1 MTTLAEQAA
10 VEGEEPGRPRP
21 DLGDPS
27 FWQLPHAERLR
38 AFALLRQWE
47 APQYFVE
54 RERGRGRRER
64 GFHALVRHADVVEA
78 SRNPEVF
85 ASAPGATTPEP
96 ARWVR
101 ALFGDSLVNLDGPRH
116 AQLRRIVSRS
126 FTPRIL
132 GRTEEDIRAV
142 AARIVDDVLAE
153 GGAGAGGTGAGG
165 GALGDRAG
173 DFVTAVASRMPFE
186 VICNLMGIPEAERPA
201 ILGQVNR
208 ASGDTGVARAA
219 RDRFRMPGKGLRAL
233 ASMQGMVADLGR
245 ERRKNPTDDLVSMLV
260 SADIDGQSLTG
271 RQLGAFFSLLMVAG
285 VETTRNAIAHGL
297 DLLTRHPAQRALLVE
312 DFDRYADGA
321 TEEIVRHSTPIIQFR
336 RTLTRDHRMNGHAF
350 RKGDKVVLFYASA
363 NRDEAVF
370 TDPDAF
376 DITRSPNP
384 HVGYGGGGPHYC
396 LGTYLAKQE
405 MKALFRE
412 LLTRAPDLRATGAPV
427 LVPSNFDNRVRSMPY
442 ALGEGGNGQGGN
454 G

>member
-10 VEGEEPGRPRP
+10 VGGEKPEGPRP

-38 AFALLRQWE
+38 AFALLRQWD

-54 RERGRGRRER
+54 REKGRGRRER
-64 GFHALVRHADVVEA
+64 GFHALVTHADVVEA

-101 ALFGDSLVNLDGPRH
+101 ALFGDSLVNLDGPLH

-142 AARIVDDVLAE
+142 AARIVDDVLAD
-153 GGAGAGGTGAGG
+153 GGAGAV
-165 GALGDRAG
+165 LSDRPG

-186 VICNLMGIPEAERPA
+186 VICNLMGIPEKERPA

-260 SADIDGQSLTG
+260 SADVDGQALTD

-297 DLLTRHPAQRALLVE
+297 DLLTRHPEQRALLME

-336 RTLTRDHRMNGHAF
+336 RTLTRDHRMNGHTF
-350 RKGDKVVLFYASA
+350 RKGDKAVLFYASA
-363 NRDEAVF
+363 NRDETVF

-412 LLTRAPDLRATGAPV
+412 LLTRAPDLRATAAPV

-442 ALGEGGNGQGGN
+442 AVGKG
-454 G
+454 

>member
-1 MTTLAEQAA
+1 MATFAQRTAPQGGQRE
-10 VEGEEPGRPRP
+10 RP

-27 FWQLPHAERLR
+27 FWQLPHSARVQ
-38 AFALLRQWE
+38 AFAVLRQLDE
-47 APQYFVE
+47 PQYFVE
-54 RERGRGRRER
+54 RPQSRWRPER

-78 SRNPEVF
+78 SRNPQVF

-101 ALFGDSLVNLDGPRH
+101 ALFGDSLVNVDAPH
-116 AQLRRIVSRS
+116 HTQLRRIVSRA

-132 GRTEEDIRAV
+132 SRTEADIQAV
-142 AARIVDDVLAE
+142 AARIVDDVL
-153 GGAGAGGTGAGG
+153 TRRP
-165 GALGDRAG
+165 D

-186 VICNLMGIPEAERPA
+186 VICNLMGIPERERPS
-201 ILGQVNR
+201 ILAQVNR
-208 ASGDTGVARAA
+208 ASGDIGVARS
-219 RDRFRMPGKGLRAL
+219 RLRMPGKGLRAL

-245 ERRKNPTDDLVSMLV
+245 ERRKNPTDDLISALV
-260 SADIDGQSLTG
+260 SADIDGQALTG

-297 DLLTRHPAQRALLVE
+297 DLLTRHPDQRALLLD
-312 DFDRYADGA
+312 DFDRYSEGA

-336 RTLTRDHRMNGHAF
+336 RTLTQDHRMNGHDF
-350 RKGDKVVLFYASA
+350 RRGDKVVLFYASA
-363 NRDEAVF
+363 NRDETVF
-370 TDPDAF
+370 PAPDTF
-376 DITRSPNP
+376 DITRTPNP

-412 LLTRAPDLRATGAPV
+412 LLTRSPNLTPGPPV
-427 LVPSNFDNRVRSMPY
+427 LVPSNFDNRVRSMPCAY
-442 ALGEGGNGQGGN
+442 TTPQP
-454 G
+454 

>member
-10 VEGEEPGRPRP
+10 AGGEKPKGPRP

-27 FWQLPHAERLR
+27 FWQLPHAERLH
-38 AFALLRQWE
+38 AFALLRQWD

-54 RERGRGRRER
+54 REKGRGRPER
-64 GFHALVRHADVVEA
+64 GFHALVTHADVVEA

-142 AARIVDDVLAE
+142 AARIVDDVLAD
-153 GGAGAGGTGAGG
+153 GGARAARS
-165 GALGDRAG
+165 DRPG

-186 VICNLMGIPEAERPA
+186 VICNLMGIPEKERPA

-245 ERRKNPTDDLVSMLV
+245 ERRRRPTDDLVSMLV
-260 SADIDGQSLTG
+260 SADVDGQALTD

-297 DLLTRHPAQRALLVE
+297 DLLTRHPEQRALLMG

-363 NRDEAVF
+363 NRDETVF
-370 TDPDAF
+370 ADPDAF

-412 LLTRAPDLRATGAPV
+412 LLTRAPELRATAAPV

-442 ALGEGGNGQGGN
+442 VVGRG
-454 G
+454 

>member
-1 MTTLAEQAA
+1 MTTLAQQAA
-10 VEGEEPGRPRP
+10 EQGENPEKSERPERP

-27 FWQLPHAERLR
+27 FWQLPHAERLH
-38 AFALLRQWE
+38 AFALLRQRDE
-47 APQYFVE
+47 PQYFVE
-54 RERGRGRRER
+54 REKRRGRRER
-64 GFHALVRHADVVEA
+64 GFHALVKHADVVEA
-78 SRNPEVF
+78 SRNSEVF

-101 ALFGDSLVNLDGPRH
+101 ALFGDSMVNLDGPRH

-132 GRTEEDIRAV
+132 SRTEQDMRAV
-142 AARIVDDVLAE
+142 ATRIVDDVLAE
-153 GGAGAGGTGAGG
+153 KPE
-165 GALGDRAG
+165 

-186 VICNLMGIPEAERPA
+186 VICNLMGIPEKERPG

-208 ASGDTGVARAA
+208 ASGDTGVPRAA
-219 RDRFRMPGKGLRAL
+219 RDRFRVPGKGLRAL

-260 SADIDGQSLTG
+260 SADVDGQSLTG

-297 DLLTRHPAQRALLVE
+297 DLLTRNPDQRALLGE

-336 RTLTRDHRMNGHAF
+336 RTLTRDHRMNGHDF
-350 RKGDKVVLFYASA
+350 RKGEKVVLFYASA
-363 NRDEAVF
+363 NRDETVF

-376 DITRSPNP
+376 DITRTPNP

-412 LLTRAPDLRATGAPV
+412 LLTRAPDLHATDEPT
-427 LVPSNFDNRVRSMPY
+427 LVPSSFDNRVRSMPY
-442 ALGEGGNGQGGN
+442 ALKRD
-454 G
+454 